1 MESYPDNLPW
11 IAKSKTNGGNPR
23 WLNLIKESDNDQYKR
38 VIISIFYKDKL
49 LNDYTKIDLTSIEEE
64 NS

>member
-1 MESYPDNLPW
+1 MDKYPSTLPW
-11 IAKSKTNGGNPR
+11 ISKSKNNGGNPR
-23 WLNLIKESDNDQYKR
+23 WLNLIKDSDSDQYRR

-49 LNDYTKIDLTSIEEE
+49 LNDYTNIDLASIEEP

>member
-1 MESYPDNLPW
+1 MDKYPEELPW
-11 IAKSKTNGGNPR
+11 IAKSKNNLGNPR
-23 WLNLIKESDNDQYKR
+23 WLNLIKESNSDQYKR

-49 LNDYTKIDLTSIEEE
+49 LNDYTNIDLTSIEEP